1 MRKKILPLM
10 LALVLNAPTAWGA
23 NLLSMPESVAF
34 DTLNNRY
41 LVSNVGGGDI
51 IQIENDLVTQS
62 YYKTDL
68 GQYCLGSYIVDG
80 ILYTSVSPNH
90 VMAYDLATDELVA
103 DLEVP
108 YAIGLDGITADTSGN
123 LYVVDDQYAVLYRIR
138 LSDYT
143 ITSFVTGLQVSP
155 QDLAFDAENNRV
167 LICFY
172 HAASPIMAVS
182 LPDGALSTVVVTPM
196 GFFDGIARDG
206 NGNTYLSASL
216 GAGAG
221 DIYRYGPSFTNPP
234 ELVTNIPYEPT
245 GLDYNK
251 RDNILAIPD
260 FGSNQVYFIS
270 FNDVDADGIPD
281 YRDNCPN
288 VANPDQLDSDND
300 GLGDACDN
308 CPDKVNPDQKDADGD
323 GVGDVCDNCPQ
334 TANADQKDTNGD
346 GQGDACSIVC
356 GDANGDRTVN
366 IGDAV
371 FVINYIFKGGRNPIP
386 IEAAD
391 ANCDHAVN
399 VGDAVYVVNY
409 IFKGGAAPCCP

>member
-10 LALVLNAPTAWGA
+10 LALMLTGPAAFAA
-23 NLLSMPESVAF
+23 NLLSNPESVAF

-68 GQYCLGSYIVDG
+68 GQYCLGNYIVDG

-90 VMAYDLATDELVA
+90 VRGYDLTTDELVV

-123 LYVVDDQYAVLYRIR
+123 LYVVDAQYAIIYKIR
-138 LSDYT
+138 LSDYS
-143 ITSFVTGLQVSP
+143 ITTFAAGLLVSP

-167 LICFY
+167 LICFF
-172 HAASPIMAVS
+172 HAASPIKAVS
-182 LPDGALSTVVVTPM
+182 LPAGTLSTVVVTPM
-196 GFFDGIARDG
+196 GFFDGITRDG
-206 NGNTYLSASL
+206 NGNTYLSSYTDD
-216 GAGAG
+216 GR
-221 DIYRYGPSFTNPP
+221 IWRYGPSFTNPP
-234 ELVTNIPYEPT
+234 ELITELPFQPS
-245 GLDYNK
+245 GLDYNQ

-260 FGSNQVYFIS
+260 YSTNQVYFLS
-270 FNDVDADGIPD
+270 FNDLDADGVLD

-288 VANPDQLDSDND
+288 LANPDQLDSDND
-300 GLGDACDN
+300 GLGNACDN
-308 CPDKVNPDQKDADGD
+308 CPAKSNHDQKDTDGD

-334 TANADQKDTNGD
+334 TPNADQKDTNGD
-346 GQGDACSIVC
+346 GKGDACSMVC

-371 FVINYIFKGGRNPIP
+371 FVINFIFKGGRNPVP